1 MGGTVVEELGDG
13 LCCGSCSFGLGRQE
27 STKSDKKCA
36 VDGASVK
43 QEGPDD
49 LLDAGETA
57 SVEQL
62 GVVSRWGEL
71 DFGAI
76 RGGSPGVIA

>member
-1 MGGTVVEELGDG
+1 
-13 LCCGSCSFGLGRQE
+13 
-27 STKSDKKCA
+27 
-36 VDGASVK
+36 
-43 QEGPDD
+43 

-57 SVEQL
+57 GVEWF

-76 RGGSPGVIA
+76 RGGSPGVRSMLGTLGTFVKVGFEGFFDVAGHGEVDGAGNVVPFESDAAIH